1 MKTEMELEMTASCG
15 LAPTRCPGLI
25 ASLRSPRLAAPG

>member
-15 LAPTRCPGLI
+15 LAPTRC
-25 ASLRSPRLAAPG
+25 